1 MSFEYFIGGRYLRA
15 KQKQAL
21 ITVISVLSIAGITIG
36 VMALIV
42 VLGVMKG
49 FEDDLRKG
57 ILGGQAHEQLKG
69 EDGTITGYQ
78 RLVEEVEKID
88 GVEAAT
94 PFCDVQGM
102 LRSKSGFSPVKIKGI
117 DPSSAGR
124 VVKTLK
130 SVILPDVESLI
141 NQEGNQAKL
150 PAIVLAKELANNLG
164 VQKGDIISLISLLLK
179 EQDDECL
186 ERKETC
192 SGSWMRSFK

>member
-1 MSFEYFIGGRYLRA
+1 M
-15 KQKQAL
+15 
-21 ITVISVLSIAGITIG
+21 
-36 VMALIV
+36 
-42 VLGVMKG
+42 
-49 FEDDLRKG
+49 
-57 ILGGQAHEQLKG
+57 
-69 EDGTITGYQ
+69 
-78 RLVEEVEKID
+78 
-88 GVEAAT
+88 
-94 PFCDVQGM
+94 
-102 LRSKSGFSPVKIKGI
+102 RSKSGFSPVKIKGI

-164 VQKGDIISLISLLLK
+164 VQKGDIISLISLLLE